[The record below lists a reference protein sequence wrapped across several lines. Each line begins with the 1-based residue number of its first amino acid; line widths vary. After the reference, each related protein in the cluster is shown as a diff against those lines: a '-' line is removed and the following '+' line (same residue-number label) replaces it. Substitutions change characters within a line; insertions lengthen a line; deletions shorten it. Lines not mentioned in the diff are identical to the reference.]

1 MKRKN
6 PQKQQAV
13 DKVGRSFSLL
23 FNRALMYKTNH
34 PTTVQSAGEFHR
46 VIRAELKKA
55 SPIAIVLH
63 RDALYVDEETLDPKI
78 NVSKIVACFKETG
91 VESISF
97 TDQLSLDDVNL
108 LLDILTDSKRFPTAG
123 SMKNAL
129 KNQGVLSVSVNHI
142 VYRKVTEEET
152 VVTKGEAKASKMPP
166 SEIHKYL
173 IDQLMK
179 AEVSSGGTGFFH
191 EMFGD
196 SGGGG
201 SEGFATGVSRGLENL
216 DGALEQHL
224 SGLGDDAVEK
234 LLKGLIH
241 LKRELRSRKASRQE
255 AGEDGGREQGLLDK
269 ADSVT
274 DGVILD
280 LIRREYGRGMI
291 TVERLAQIIQRIIPD
306 KDDLLRLLPRIER
319 MLLKEGMHITDFVRL
334 SEILHGHEAG
344 REVMEAIA
352 EGAESI
358 GVQGQELLNEITDDP
373 RGAAELIYL
382 ASEIRKGSGN
392 EGALTEVLVEY
403 IERIGGKM
411 ALDAVGEGGVE
422 GDEHLQSVV
431 TRLERDI
438 VRNLRGRGISP
449 EVMDTVVGR
458 LNGRLEGCLKKLE
471 SDWELR
477 AMASVGGLKGDPT
490 NVLSYFEETID
501 SMEDLQFVLQKARE
515 SVLEM
520 RAIDEKAKE
529 VTPIVAQ
536 EPAPPAAAAPSLP
549 KGVLG
554 KKNALYFVEKEL
566 QRAFRYKTPFTLAMF
581 EVLGAKASG
590 PVKKGEVKTMD
601 ITVAVLDV
609 FRDIVRDTDTIGLLS
624 NKRFVVLMPMTDDY
638 DARIALRRL
647 LKALQSMEV
656 SIGKV
661 GIDASFAGSVT
672 GYDVE
677 EAPDLR
683 KFLSSSEHAL
693 EEMAQRL
700 RNIQTFL

>member
-1 MKRKN
+1 MIKKN
-6 PQKQQAV
+6 PQKQQTV
-13 DKVGRSFSLL
+13 DKIGRSFSLL
-23 FNRALMYKTNH
+23 FNRAIMYKTNH

-46 VIRAELKKA
+46 VIRVELKKA
-55 SPIAIVLH
+55 SPIAIVIH
-63 RDALYVDEETLDPKI
+63 RDALYVDEETLDPRI
-78 NVSKIVACFKETG
+78 NVSKIVASFKETG

-97 TDQLSLDDVNL
+97 TDALSLDDVNL
-108 LLDILTDSKRFPTAG
+108 LLDILTDSKRFPNAG

-129 KNQGVLSVSVNHI
+129 KNQGVLSVSINHI

-152 VVTKGEAKASKMPP
+152 VVSKGEAEASKMPQ
-166 SEIHKYL
+166 SEIHTYL
-173 IDQLMK
+173 IEQLMK
-179 AEVSSGGTGFFH
+179 AESSAGGTGVFH
-191 EMFGD
+191 ELFEGA
-196 SGGGG
+196 GGGG
-201 SEGFATGVSRGLENL
+201 NEGFATGVSKGLENL
-216 DGALEQHL
+216 GGELEQHL

-241 LKRELRSRKASRQE
+241 LKKELRSRVSSKQE
-255 AGEDGGREQGLLDK
+255 AGEDEGREQGLLDK

-274 DGVILD
+274 DGVIMD
-280 LIRREYGRGMI
+280 LIRREYGKGMI
-291 TVERLAQIIQRIIPD
+291 AIERLAQIIQRIIPD
-306 KDDLLRLLPRIER
+306 KDDMQRLLPRIER
-319 MLLKEGMHITDFVRL
+319 MLLKEGMHITDFIRL
-334 SEILHGHEAG
+334 SEILQGQEAG

-382 ASEIRKGSGN
+382 ASEIRKGSGD

-403 IERIGGKM
+403 IERVGGKM
-411 ALDAVGEGGVE
+411 ALDTVGEGGVE
-422 GDEHLQSVV
+422 GDEHLQGVV
-431 TRLERDI
+431 SRLEKEI
-438 VRNLRGRGISP
+438 VRNLRGRGISS
-449 EVMDTVVGR
+449 EVMDTVVGQ

-477 AMASVGGLKGDPT
+477 AMASVGGFKGDPT
-490 NVLSYFEETID
+490 NVLSYFEQTID

-520 RAIDEKAKE
+520 RASDEKIKE
-529 VTPIVAQ
+529 TTPLVVQ
-536 EPAPPAAAAPSLP
+536 EPAPVAAPSLP

-554 KKNALYFVEKEL
+554 KKNVLYFVEKEL

-581 EVLGAKASG
+581 EVIAAKASG

-601 ITVAVLDV
+601 ITVAVLDG
-609 FRDIVRDTDTIGLLS
+609 FRDIVRDTDTVGLLS
-624 NKRFVVLMPMTDDY
+624 NKRFLVLMPMTDDY

-647 LKALQSMEV
+647 LKALQAMEV
-656 SIGKV
+656 SVGKI
-661 GIDASFAGSVT
+661 GIDATFAGAVT

-683 KFLSSSEHAL
+683 KFLTSSENAL